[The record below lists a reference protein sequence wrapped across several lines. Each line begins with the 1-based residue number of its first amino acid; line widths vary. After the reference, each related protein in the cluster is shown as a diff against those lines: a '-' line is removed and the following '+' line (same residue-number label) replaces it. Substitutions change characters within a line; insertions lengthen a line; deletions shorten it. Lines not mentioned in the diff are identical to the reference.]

1 MSELEI
7 SVEVQSEFLPDKG
20 KGIARLDADS
30 MKRLDISSGDIIEI
44 QGQRKTYS
52 KCLASPKKNHVHGIL
67 NIDGLIRNNAGI
79 NIGSIIYIKKIL
91 AMRAKKITIVPLEI
105 TSFVEESEIK
115 EALTLFP
122 IIQGDNV
129 VFKNLDEHVF
139 FRILETIPSNTALIT
154 TSKTDVQIQEYYFL
168 KKDEKLDDSSENLK
182 QIYSDDE
189 FTEEEFLQ
197 TKIDFES

>member
-1 MSELEI
+1 VSELEI

-20 KGIARLDADS
+20 KVIARLDADS

-52 KCLASPKKNHVHGIL
+52 KCLASTKKNRVPGIL

-91 AMRAKKITIVPLEI
+91 ATRAKKITIAPLEI

-129 VFKNLDEHVF
+129 VFENLDEHVF
-139 FRILETIPSNTALIT
+139 FRILETIPSNTALII

-182 QIYSDDE
+182 QNYSDDE

>member
-1 MSELEI
+1 VSELEI

-30 MKRLDISSGDIIEI
+30 MARLDISSGDIVEI

-52 KCLASPKKNHVHGIL
+52 KCLASPKKNHAHGIL
-67 NIDGLIRNNAGI
+67 NIDGLIRSNAGI
-79 NIGSIIYIKKIL
+79 KIGNRIYIKKIL
-91 AMRAKKITIVPLEI
+91 ATRAKKITIAPLEI

-129 VFKNLDEHVF
+129 VFENLDEHVF
-139 FRILETIPSNTALIT
+139 FRILETIPPNSALIT
-154 TSKTDVQIQEYYFL
+154 TSKTDVQIKEYYFL
-168 KKDEKLDDSSENLK
+168 EKDRKLEDTSEDLK
-182 QIYSDDE
+182 QSYTNDE

-197 TKIDFES
+197 IKIDFES

>member
-1 MSELEI
+1 VSELEI

-91 AMRAKKITIVPLEI
+91 ATRAKKITIAPLEI

-129 VFKNLDEHVF
+129 VFENLDEHVF

-182 QIYSDDE
+182 QNYSDDE

>member
-1 MSELEI
+1 MSELELNI
-7 SVEVQSEFLPDKG
+7 EVQSEFLPDKG
-20 KGIARLDADS
+20 KGIARLDTDS

-52 KCLASPKKNHVHGIL
+52 KCLASPKKNHANGIL
-67 NIDGLIRNNAGI
+67 NIDGLIRSNAGI
-79 NIGSIIYIKKIL
+79 NIGNRIYIKKIL
-91 AMRAKKITIVPLEI
+91 AARAKKITIAPLEI

-129 VFKNLDEHVF
+129 VFENLGERVF
-139 FRILETIPSNTALIT
+139 FRILETIPSNSALIT
-154 TSKTDVQIQEYYFL
+154 TSKTDVQIKEYYFL
-168 KKDEKLDDSSENLK
+168 KKDEKLEDSSENLK
-182 QIYSDDE
+182 QSYSEYE

-197 TKIDFES
+197 IKIDFES

>member
-1 MSELEI
+1 MSELEL

-52 KCLASPKKNHVHGIL
+52 KCLASPKKNHVNGIL
-67 NIDGLIRNNAGI
+67 NIDGLIRSNAGI
-79 NIGSIIYIKKIL
+79 KIGNRIYIKKIL
-91 AMRAKKITIVPLEI
+91 ATRAKKITIAPLEI

-115 EALTLFP
+115 EALTLLP
-122 IIQGDNV
+122 IIRGDNIM
-129 VFKNLDEHVF
+129 FENLDEPVF
-139 FRILETIPSNTALIT
+139 FRILETIPSNGALIT
-154 TSKTDVQIQEYYFL
+154 TSKTDIQIKEYYFL
-168 KKDEKLDDSSENLK
+168 KKDEKLEDSSENLK
-182 QIYSDDE
+182 QSYTDDE

-197 TKIDFES
+197 IKIDFES

>member
-7 SVEVQSEFLPDKG
+7 SVEVQSEFLSDKG

-91 AMRAKKITIVPLEI
+91 ATRAKKITIAPLEI

-122 IIQGDNV
+122 IIQGDNA
-129 VFKNLDEHVF
+129 VFENLDEHVF

-182 QIYSDDE
+182 QNYSDDE

>member
-1 MSELEI
+1 VSELEI

-30 MKRLDISSGDIIEI
+30 MARLDISSGDIIEI

-52 KCLASPKKNHVHGIL
+52 KCLASPKKNHAHGIL
-67 NIDGLIRNNAGI
+67 NIDGLIRSNAGI
-79 NIGSIIYIKKIL
+79 KIGNRIYIKKIL
-91 AMRAKKITIVPLEI
+91 ATRAKKITIAPLEI

-129 VFKNLDEHVF
+129 VFENLDEHVF
-139 FRILETIPSNTALIT
+139 FRILETIPPNSALIT
-154 TSKTDVQIQEYYFL
+154 TSKTDVQIKEYYFL
-168 KKDEKLDDSSENLK
+168 EKDRKLEDTSEDLK
-182 QIYSDDE
+182 QSYTNDE

-197 TKIDFES
+197 IKIDFES

>member
-20 KGIARLDADS
+20 KVIARLDADS

-52 KCLASPKKNHVHGIL
+52 KCLASTKKNRVPGIL

-91 AMRAKKITIVPLEI
+91 ATRAKKITIAPLEI

-129 VFKNLDEHVF
+129 VFENLDEHVF

-182 QIYSDDE
+182 QNYSDDE

>member
-1 MSELEI
+1 MGELEI
-7 SVEVQSEFLPDKG
+7 SVEVRSEFLPDKG

-52 KCLASPKKNHVHGIL
+52 KCLASPKKNHIPGII

-79 NIGSIIYIKKIL
+79 KIGNRIYIKKIL
-91 AMRAKKITIVPLEI
+91 ATRAKKITITPLEI

-129 VFKNLDEHVF
+129 VFENLDEHVF
-139 FRILETIPSNTALIT
+139 FRILETIPSNRALIT
-154 TSKTDVQIQEYYFL
+154 TSKTDVQIKEYYFL
-168 KKDEKLDDSSENLK
+168 KKDEKLEDSSENLK
-182 QIYSDDE
+182 QDYTDDE

-197 TKIDFES
+197 IKIDFAS